1 MRPAVRLYALLLIA
15 VAGGLTVTEVIGVAS
30 WTYAWSPLTGLALV
44 AMYIVAVHF
53 QFQVHS
59 GWATDAST
67 VPAVATALLLPPG
80 IGMVMAGVGLLAYA
94 VSRRRL
100 GLKSVFNAASAM
112 LAVGAAAHVASTHGG
127 PGLLTGGS
135 GFTALPVAVLAS
147 MAYYLISATTVAG
160 AVALDQR
167 RPLWAVLRG
176 KIGTKALAEIALG
189 LLGSTLAVVL
199 TAAPGLS
206 PALALPAVL

>member
-1 MRPAVRLYALLLIA
+1 MRSVVRGYALLVIALAGGLAVTELIA
-15 VAGGLTVTEVIGVAS
+15 VSG
-30 WTYAWSPLTGLALV
+30 WTYDWAPLTGLALL

-80 IGMVMAGVGLLAYA
+80 IGMLVAGIGLLAYA

-100 GLKSVFNAASAM
+100 RLKSGFHTASAM
-112 LAVGAAAHVASTHGG
+112 LAVGSAAHVASILGG

-147 MAYYLISATTVAG
+147 MAYYLVSATTV
-160 AVALDQR
+160 
-167 RPLWAVLRG
+167 
-176 KIGTKALAEIALG
+176 
-189 LLGSTLAVVL
+189 
-199 TAAPGLS
+199 
-206 PALALPAVL
+206 